1 MNKAL
6 RRQKSKPQ
14 RDLGGDCFR
23 SLISSSISYK
33 IHTENVYWEMASKG
47 DIYTKELFLR
57 ASGLEPIMGS
67 RGGRSARKDQKSQI
81 RSETDLSRDQMLE
94 SKQTKPTQDLKTPV
108 PKRVLSSSALSRCN
122 KGIRTKRSLA
132 RKRFI
137 WFTHPK

>member
-47 DIYTKELFLR
+47 DVYTKELFLL
-57 ASGLEPIMGS
+57 ASGLGPNPGFQRWEEC
-67 RGGRSARKDQKSQI
+67 QE
-81 RSETDLSRDQMLE
+81 RSEEPNQE
-94 SKQTKPTQDLKTPV
+94 
-108 PKRVLSSSALSRCN
+108 
-122 KGIRTKRSLA
+122 
-132 RKRFI
+132 
-137 WFTHPK
+137 